1 MEPDLHGMRAFVA
14 AADELHFGR
23 AAARL
28 FLTQQALSKRVR
40 RLEEALGVSLFLR
53 TTRSVELT
61 NVGRT
66 FLPLARDVLDAY
78 DVAVAAVRESPLRVD
93 VWAERFTPM
102 VLLREAVERSPR
114 LRVEPSMRQGLA
126 NALPAV
132 RSRELDA
139 AFGRVQDLGAWPGE
153 LVHRPVEVVS
163 FEAFVVEEHPLAGRS
178 VLSIAELR
186 DVGVVMPDPGGAA
199 EWRGWLERFRD
210 ELGVPVRFT
219 EPALGVRDYG
229 ELMRREGRA
238 VVLAERGMELPG
250 DPVMRRIRLVEP
262 VPLHL
267 WSITWHRDN
276 RDPRLVRLL
285 EALPWPD
292 PPGEGTWLPEVDLEG
307 WGPSPSEG

>member
-14 AADELHFGR
+14 AAEELHFGR

-40 RLEEALGVSLFLR
+40 RLEEALGVSLFVR

-61 NVGRT
+61 RT
-66 FLPLARDVLDAY
+66 GQRFLPLARDVLDAY
-78 DVAVAAVRESPLRVD
+78 DVAVAAVREVPLRVD

-102 VLLREAVERSPR
+102 VLLREAVERSPG
-114 LRVEPSMRQGLA
+114 LRVESSMRQGLA

-139 AFGRVQDLGAWPGE
+139 AFGRVQDLGPWPDE
-153 LVHRPVEVVS
+153 LAHRPVQVVTMDACVL
-163 FEAFVVEEHPLAGRS
+163 EGHPLSGRD

-186 DVGVVMPDPGGAA
+186 EYGVVMPEPGGAV

-210 ELGVPVRFT
+210 GLGVPVRLT
-219 EPALGVRDYG
+219 EPALGLRDYQ
-229 ELMRREGRA
+229 ELMRREDRA
-238 VVLAERGMELPG
+238 VVLSEGGTDLP
-250 DPVMRRIRLVEP
+250 DPALRRIRLVEP

-267 WSITWHRDN
+267 WSIAWHRGN
-276 RDPRLVRLL
+276 RDPRLARLL
-285 EALPWPD
+285 EALPWPG
-292 PPGEGTWLPEVDLEG
+292 PPGEGSWLPDVDLKGAG
-307 WGPSPSEG
+307 WA

>member
-1 MEPDLHGMRAFVA
+1 MEPDLHGLRAFVA
-14 AADELHFGR
+14 AAEELHFGR
-23 AAARL
+23 AAGRL

-40 RLEEALGVSLFLR
+40 RLEEALGVSLFVR

-61 NVGRT
+61 RAGQR
-66 FLPLARDVLDAY
+66 FLPLAQDVLDAY

-102 VLLREAVERSPR
+102 VLLREAVERSPG
-114 LRVEPSMRQGLA
+114 LRVESSMRQGLP

-139 AFGRVQDLGAWPGE
+139 AFGRVQDLGPWPAE
-153 LVHRPVEVVS
+153 LAHRPVEIVS
-163 FEAFVVEEHPLAGRS
+163 VEAFVIDGHPLAGRD

-186 DVGVVMPDPGGAA
+186 EAGVVMPDPGAA
-199 EWRGWLERFRD
+199 VEWRGWLERFRD
-210 ELGVPVRFT
+210 ELGVPVRLT

-238 VVLAERGMELPG
+238 VVLAESGMELPG

-267 WSITWHRDN
+267 WSIAWQRDN
-276 RDPRLVRLL
+276 RDPRLMRLL
-285 EALPWPD
+285 RALPRPD
-292 PPGEGTWLPEVDLEG
+292 PPGKGTWLPEVDLKGAG
-307 WGPSPSEG
+307 WA